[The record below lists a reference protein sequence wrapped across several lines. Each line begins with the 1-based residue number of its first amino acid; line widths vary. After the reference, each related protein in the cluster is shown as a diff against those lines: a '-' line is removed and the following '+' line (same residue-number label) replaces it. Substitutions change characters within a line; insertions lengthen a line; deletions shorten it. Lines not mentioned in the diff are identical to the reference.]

1 MESKNLSTTQAAEAV
16 EAIDPKCIC
25 HRFLIGAPAETVY
38 AALTTQEGLA
48 GWWTPDTIAKPE
60 VGSVSRFAFGP
71 DYYKEM
77 RVEVLQPYSKVEWLC
92 LKAFEEWIGT
102 TLTFE
107 LEPRANGCILFFRH
121 DGWKE
126 YSEEFASC
134 SFDWALFFRSLKLL
148 CETGKGIPYPEFN
161 K

>member
-1 MESKNLSTTQAAEAV
+1 MESKNLSTAQAAEAA

-25 HRFLIGAPAETVY
+25 HRFLIGAPVETVY

-107 LEPRANGCILFFRH
+107 LEPRDKGCILFFRH
-121 DGWKE
+121 DGWRE